1 MEVSKQ
7 PEVGKCFS
15 NRFEEEF
22 SVLSTNQLQ
31 LLERALDVS
40 TLRQRTISNNIANID
55 TPYFKSKQVVFEELL
70 QKEMSGEG
78 TKLGAYTTDSRHIPF
93 GRVPFRGPGAQIVSN
108 PQAFVQNNG
117 NDVDLEYEMNQ
128 EAKNQI
134 WYNGLVQLTSGYFS
148 KMKSVIDGGGR

>member
-1 MEVSKQ
+1 MI
-7 PEVGKCFS
+7 
-15 NRFEEEF
+15 
-22 SVLSTNQLQ
+22 STNQLQ

-55 TPYFKSKQVVFEELL
+55 TPYFKSKQVVFEEML
-70 QKEMSGEG
+70 QNEMNGEG
-78 TKLGAYTTDSRHIPF
+78 PKLGAYTTDSKHIPF
-93 GRVPFRGPGAQIVSN
+93 GRVQGTIPNAQIVSN

>member
-1 MEVSKQ
+1 M
-7 PEVGKCFS
+7 
-15 NRFEEEF
+15 
-22 SVLSTNQLQ
+22 LSTKSLQ

-70 QKEMSGEG
+70 QNEMSGEG
-78 TKLGAYTTDSRHIPF
+78 TKLGAYTTDSKHIPF
-93 GRVPFRGPGAQIVSN
+93 GRVQGRMPGPHIVSN

-134 WYNGLVQLTSGYFS
+134 WYNGLVQLTSGYFT